1 MINDREFLHGAAIL
15 KLINYGDKIT
25 ITHAREIHPSLYLV
39 ENERTQSA
47 IIFKVSTK
55 PTSAWSFTLSSQ
67 EDSALNT
74 LHRQHLGFSVFLAL
88 VCHKDGICCIA
99 ADRLRSVLDR
109 DLGIGGQH
117 ISVSRRPR
125 GSYHVSGPGRQQM
138 AQSVPQ
144 SDWPGVF
151 LSSQDSNYE

>member
-1 MINDREFLHGAAIL
+1 MISDREFLHGAAIL
-15 KLINYGDKIT
+15 KLINYGDRIT
-25 ITHAREIHPSLYLV
+25 ITHARDIHPSLYLV
-39 ENERTQSA
+39 ENEGTQSA

-55 PTSAWSFTLSSQ
+55 PTSAWSFTFSDR
-67 EDSALNT
+67 EESALNT
-74 LHRQHLGFSVFLAL
+74 LRCQHLGFSVFMAL

-99 ADRLRSVLDR
+99 EDRLRGVLDR

-151 LSSQDSNYE
+151 LSLQHNNE